1 MPRALTLYSTNEH
14 YLFPQHR
21 LLSLAFVVPSAL
33 FDIMNDPGSILP
45 YDILTSI
52 ADHIALEAQAGER
65 TTRTT
70 LDALSQTCKR
80 MVPVCRRHLFS
91 SIQLSSYE
99 SDPNRKELLPL
110 LRENREILSY
120 VRRLSYCVKTL
131 ILDYENGILEL
142 LLKDATSLRSINLLT
157 RASNADA
164 WNAQPDITKS
174 LLISL
179 IQLPT
184 TTHLRFRSFHG
195 FFPYDQLSLCRGLQS
210 LELCYMAELPM
221 HDINP
226 IAVPAPLEAPAPMSL
241 KVTDSYYGVLD
252 ILMHPT
258 KGPNA
263 LGPIINF
270 NRLHELD
277 LLIRSPAHVAR
288 IGKLRL
294 LETAE
299 QLEKLTLR
307 GKQKYVSSYI

>member
-1 MPRALTLYSTNEH
+1 
-14 YLFPQHR
+14 
-21 LLSLAFVVPSAL
+21 
-33 FDIMNDPGSILP
+33 MNDPGSILP

-52 ADHIALEAQAGER
+52 ADHIALEAQAGES

-70 LDALSQTCKR
+70 LDALSQTCKH

-91 SIQLSSYE
+91 SIQLASYD
-99 SDPNRKELLPL
+99 SNPNRKGLLL
-110 LRENREILSY
+110 LLHENREILSY
-120 VRRLSYCVKTL
+120 VRRLSYCVKML
-131 ILDYENGILEL
+131 PLDYENGILEL
-142 LLKDATSLRSINLLT
+142 LSKDATSLRSINLLT
-157 RASNADA
+157 KASNADA

-195 FFPYDQLSLCRGLQS
+195 FFPYDQLSLCSGLQS
-210 LELCYMAELPM
+210 LELRNMADLPM

-226 IAVPAPLEAPAPMSL
+226 ITVPTPLQAPAPMSL
-241 KVTDSYYGVLD
+241 KVADSHYAVLD
-252 ILMHPT
+252 ILMNPT

-270 NRLHELD
+270 NSLHELD
-277 LLIRSPAHVAR
+277 LLIRSSAQVAR

-294 LETAE
+294 LETTE
-299 QLEKLTLR
+299 QLEKLTIR
-307 GKQKYVSSYI
+307 GKEEYVS